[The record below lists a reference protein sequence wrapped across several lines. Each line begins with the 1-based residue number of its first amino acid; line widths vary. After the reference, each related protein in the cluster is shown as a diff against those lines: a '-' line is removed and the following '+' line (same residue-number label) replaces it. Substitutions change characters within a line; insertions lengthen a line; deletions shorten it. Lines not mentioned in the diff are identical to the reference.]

1 MAEDDIVIP
10 RQQFKDRFTRIDE
23 LLELLIEKPAGEV
36 TVEIPALPDPLPVD
50 IINSIPLLVN
60 LNSPVPLPVI
70 FDFPEFPEFPEFP
83 PLEIPDPLPVHIHS
97 PVPLPVT
104 FDTLTEDP
112 FILAYPF
119 DGTYATFAEGTTTIN
134 FKTGTVKSPA
144 GAITNLSSSLDLAK
158 KDFMRSVVVDAD
170 RAVVIQLDSRDKAP
184 AKAGSFSVLE
194 DTEFEKLYI
203 TTTEDTTIYVAASTN
218 PKSVITLS
226 GAGVEAVKSTIKDGR
241 KVVTTAAT
249 RVALAASTT
258 CKHVTITAETNNTDI
273 VVVGGITVVAALA
286 TRQGTPLYPGDSYD
300 LDIDNLADVY
310 LDALVSTEGVTY
322 TYFN

>member
-1 MAEDDIVIP
+1 MAEGDIVIP
-10 RQQFKDRFTRIDE
+10 RQQFKDTFTRTDE

-36 TVEIPALPDPLPVD
+36 TVEIPPLPDPLPVD
-50 IINSIPLLVN
+50 IINSVPLDVN
-60 LNSPVPLPVI
+60 IFSPIPLPVT
-70 FDFPEFPEFPEFP
+70 FDFPEFPEFP
-83 PLEIPDPLPVHIHS
+83 PLVIPDPLPV
-97 PVPLPVT
+97 T
-104 FDTLTEDP
+104 FGPPEDP

-119 DGTYATFAEGTTTIN
+119 DGTYATFATGTTTIN

-144 GAITNLSSSLDLAK
+144 GVITSLSSSLDLAK

-203 TTTEDTTIYVAASTN
+203 TTTEDTTVYVAASTN

-286 TRQGTPLYPGDSYD
+286 TRQGTPLYPGDTYD

-322 TYFN
+322 AYFN

>member
-1 MAEDDIVIP
+1 MAEGDIVIP

-23 LLELLIEKPAGEV
+23 LLELLIAKPAGEV

-50 IINSIPLLVN
+50 IVNPLPIPTAIVNPLPLPVDIFNSIPLGVN
-60 LNSPVPLPVI
+60 ILNPLPLPVI
-70 FDFPEFPEFPEFP
+70 FDFPES
-83 PLEIPDPLPVHIHS
+83 I
-97 PVPLPVT
+97 PVT
-104 FDTLTEDP
+104 FGPPEDP

-119 DGTYATFAEGTTTIN
+119 DGTYATIAAGTTTIN
-134 FKTGTVKSPA
+134 FKVGAVRSPLA
-144 GAITNLSSSLDLAK
+144 VITPLSGSLDKAK

-194 DTEFEKLYI
+194 DTEFETLYI
-203 TTTEDTTIYVAASTN
+203 TATEDTTIYIAASTN

-226 GAGVEAVKSTIKDGR
+226 GAGVEAVKSSIKDGR
-241 KVVTTAAT
+241 KVVATAGT
-249 RVALAASTT
+249 RLALAASTT
-258 CKHVTITAETNNTDI
+258 CKHVTIVAETNNTDI

-286 TRQGTPLYPGDSYD
+286 TRQGVPLYPGDTYD
-300 LDIDNLADVY
+300 LDIDDLADVY

>member
-1 MAEDDIVIP
+1 MAEGDIVIP

-23 LLELLIEKPAGEV
+23 LLELLLEKPAGEV
-36 TVEIPALPDPLPVD
+36 TVEIPALPDPLPV
-50 IINSIPLLVN
+50 LLT
-60 LNSPVPLPVI
+60 SPVPLPVDI
-70 FDFPEFPEFPEFP
+70 FSSI
-83 PLEIPDPLPVHIHS
+83 PLLVDINS
-97 PVPLPVT
+97 PIPLPVT
-104 FDTLTEDP
+104 FEFPESLPVTFGPPPDP

-119 DGTYATFAEGTTTIN
+119 DGTYATFAAGTTTIN

-203 TTTEDTTIYVAASTN
+203 TATEDTTIYVAASTN

-226 GAGVEAVKSTIKDGR
+226 GAGVEAVKSSIKDGR
-241 KVVTTAAT
+241 KVVTTAGT

-258 CKHVTITAETNNTDI
+258 CKHVTVVAETNNTDI
-273 VVVGGITVVAALA
+273 VVVGGVTVVAALA
-286 TRQGTPLYPGDSYD
+286 TRQGVPLYPGDSYD
-300 LDIDNLADVY
+300 LDIDDLADVY

>member
-1 MAEDDIVIP
+1 MAEDDTAIP

-60 LNSPVPLPVI
+60 LNSPIPLPVT

-83 PLEIPDPLPVHIHS
+83 PLVIPDPLPVIFA
-97 PVPLPVT
+97 PP
-104 FDTLTEDP
+104 EDP
-112 FILAYPF
+112 FILAYPN
-119 DGTYATFAEGTTTIN
+119 DGTYATLATGTTTIN
-134 FKTGTVKSPA
+134 FKTGAVKSPA
-144 GAITNLSSSLDLAK
+144 GVISNLSSSLDLAK

-170 RAVVIQLDSRDKAP
+170 RAVILQLDSRDKAP

-203 TTTEDTTIYVAASTN
+203 TTTEDTQVYVAASTN

-226 GAGVEAVKSTIKDGR
+226 GAGVEAVKSSIKDGR
-241 KVVTTAAT
+241 KVVAAAGTAE
-249 RVALAASTT
+249 ALAASTV
-258 CKHVTITAETNNTDI
+258 CKHVTIVAETDNDDI
-273 VVVGGITVVAALA
+273 IVVGGATVVAALA
-286 TRQGTPLYPGDSYD
+286 TRRGVPLYPGDPYD
-300 LDIDNLADVY
+300 LAIDNLSDVY
-310 LDALVSTEGVTY
+310 LDVMTSGDGVTY

>member
-1 MAEDDIVIP
+1 MAEDDIIVP
-10 RQQFKDRFTRIDE
+10 RQQWMDRFTRMDE

-36 TVEIPALPDPLPVD
+36 TVEIPALPDPLPVIFD
-50 IINSIPLLVN
+50 LADPLPVHIF
-60 LNSPVPLPVI
+60 SPVPLPVM
-70 FDFPEFPEFPEFP
+70 FEFPA
-83 PLEIPDPLPVHIHS
+83 S
-97 PVPLPVT
+97 LPVT
-104 FDTLTEDP
+104 FGPPEDP
-112 FILAYPF
+112 FILAYPN
-119 DGTYATFAEGTTTIN
+119 DGTYATLATGTTTIN

-144 GAITNLSSSLDLAK
+144 GAISNLSSSLDLAK

-203 TTTEDTTIYVAASTN
+203 TTTEDTLVYVAASTN

-226 GAGVEAVKSTIKDGR
+226 GAGVEAVKSSIDDGR
-241 KVVTTAAT
+241 KVVTTAGT

-273 VVVGGITVVAALA
+273 VVVGGATVVAALA
-286 TRQGTPLYPGDSYD
+286 TRQGVPLYPGDTYD
-300 LDIDNLADVY
+300 LDIDNLMDVY
-310 LDALVSTEGVTY
+310 LDALVSTEGVTFV
-322 TYFN
+322 YFN

>member
-1 MAEDDIVIP
+1 MAEGDIVIP

-50 IINSIPLLVN
+50 IVNPLPIPTAIVNPLPLPVDIFSSIPIDVN
-60 LNSPVPLPVI
+60 LLSPIPLPVI
-70 FDFPEFPEFPEFP
+70 FDFPES
-83 PLEIPDPLPVHIHS
+83 I
-97 PVPLPVT
+97 PVT
-104 FDTLTEDP
+104 FGPPEDP

-119 DGTYATFAEGTTTIN
+119 DGTYATFATGTTTIN
-134 FKTGTVKSPA
+134 FKTGTVKAPD
-144 GAITNLSSSLDLAK
+144 GVITSLSSSLDLAK

-203 TTTEDTTIYVAASTN
+203 TATEDTTVYVAASTN

-226 GAGVEAVKSTIKDGR
+226 GAGVEAVKSSINDGR
-241 KVVTTAAT
+241 QTVTTAGT
-249 RVALAASTT
+249 RVALLVNSVP
-258 CKHVTITAETNNTDI
+258 CKHITITAETNNTDI
-273 VVVGGITVVAALA
+273 IVVGGATVVAALA
-286 TRQGTPLYPGDSYD
+286 TRRGVPLYPGDTYD
-300 LDIDNLADVY
+300 LDIDNLMDVY

>member
-1 MAEDDIVIP
+1 MAEGDEITIP
-10 RQQFKDRFTRIDE
+10 TQQFKDKFTRIDE
-23 LLELLIEKPAGEV
+23 LLELLLEKPVGEV
-36 TVEIPALPDPLPVD
+36 TVDIPALPDPVRVD
-50 IINSIPLLVN
+50 IVN
-60 LNSPVPLPVI
+60 PLPVPVS
-70 FDFPEFPEFPEFP
+70 F
-83 PLEIPDPLPVHIHS
+83 PLPV
-97 PVPLPVT
+97 PVIFQQLAPP
-104 FDTLTEDP
+104 DP

-158 KDFMRSVVVDAD
+158 KDFMHSVVVDAD

-226 GAGVEAVKSTIKDGR
+226 GAGVEAVKSSIKDGR
-241 KVVTTAAT
+241 KVVATAGT
-249 RVALAASTT
+249 RVTLAASTT
-258 CKHVTITAETNNTDI
+258 CKHVTVTAETNNTDI

-300 LDIDNLADVY
+300 FDIDNLADAY
-310 LDALVSTEGVTY
+310 IDALVSTEGVTY